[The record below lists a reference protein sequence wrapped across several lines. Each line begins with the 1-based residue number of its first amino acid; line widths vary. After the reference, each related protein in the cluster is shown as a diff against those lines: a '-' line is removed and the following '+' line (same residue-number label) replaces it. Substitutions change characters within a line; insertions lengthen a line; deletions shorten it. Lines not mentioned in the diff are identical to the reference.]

1 LVRAADSK
9 SVCWRFK
16 SFPACLEQQ
25 QEIAERGNM
34 KVKSLIAVL
43 VAIVIIQFV
52 VIYEQGVKHDEYVK
66 AEARQK
72 AEKEKA
78 EVLALQEREKVRKS
92 KILDL
97 RHKVEEMKCIS
108 DTERIQICEQAIEL
122 NDVSVLQELYSKFG
136 WVYFGYEDQI
146 LTEEQQCLILR
157 AARKANPEIFRF
169 LLERFVNVGW
179 RG

>member
-52 VIYEQGVKHDEYVK
+52 VIYEQHAKHDAYVR

-78 EVLALQEREKVRKS
+78 EALALQEKEKVRKS

-108 DTERIQICEQAIEL
+108 DTEMIQICEQAIEL
-122 NDVSVLQELYSKFG
+122 NDIISIEEVFKKFPWITVMRSDRVLS
-136 WVYFGYEDQI
+136 ED
-146 LTEEQQCLILR
+146 EEHLLIL
-157 AARKANPEIFRF
+157 AAKKARPEIFRF
-169 LLERFVNVGW
+169 FLERFIKE

>member
-1 LVRAADSK
+1 M
-9 SVCWRFK
+9 FK
-16 SFPACLEQQ
+16 SFPACQKQQ

-34 KVKSLIAVL
+34 KAII
-43 VAIVIIQFV
+43 AIVIIILVAIIAVQF
-52 VIYEQGVKHDEYVK
+52 YEICDLCEKHDKYIK

-72 AEKEKA
+72 AEKKKA
-78 EVLALQEREKVRKS
+78 DVLALQEREKVRRS

-122 NDVSVLQELYSKFG
+122 NDVSALQELYSKFG
-136 WVYFGYEDQI
+136 WMYFGYEDQI